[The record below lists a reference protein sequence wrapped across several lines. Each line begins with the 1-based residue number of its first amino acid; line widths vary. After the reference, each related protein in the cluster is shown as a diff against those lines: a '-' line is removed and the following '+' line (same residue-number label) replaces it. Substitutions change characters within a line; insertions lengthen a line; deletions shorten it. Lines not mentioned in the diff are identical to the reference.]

1 MHNWFAIETEA
12 EFRRQEWARAVA
24 ADTRTTRAL
33 ATSERPRRFHLPR
46 LTFRGRT
53 SANAPRSAVTGLQLP
68 RRGIATT

>member
-24 ADTRTTRAL
+24 ADARTTRAL
-33 ATSERPRRFHLPR
+33 ATIERPRRLHLPR

-53 SANAPRSAVTGLQLP
+53 SADAPRPALTGLRLP
-68 RRGIATT
+68 QRGVAAT